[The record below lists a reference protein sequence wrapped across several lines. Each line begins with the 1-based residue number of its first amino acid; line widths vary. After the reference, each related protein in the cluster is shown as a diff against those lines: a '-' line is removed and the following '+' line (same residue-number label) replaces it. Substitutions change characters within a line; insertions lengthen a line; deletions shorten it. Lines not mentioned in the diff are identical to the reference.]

1 MGHWESAEKDG
12 NGAWGINLPADFFLL
27 PSSFFLT
34 SVTQS
39 VAELPSFFY
48 PLHPLQN
55 PLPNFLLA
63 SKFVSFH

>member
-1 MGHWESAEKDG
+1 MGNWEWGMG
-12 NGAWGINLPADFFLL
+12 NSFFSSLFLLPSSFFLL